1 MMVAKRMSEW
11 VIRWGTLQVK
21 ELLSSFGQ
29 LKAFNL
35 VADSVGG
42 SKGYAFAEYLDP
54 TLTMQAIAGL
64 NLFDEGKMIGNGWL
78 WCITGLNGMQLGD
91 KKLTVQLACQNA
103 NTNAFGMPNQVMTK
117 QVMQIARYH
126 HCWATNV
133 IAGLRIGGGVFVKKN
148 SAPRA
153 VCGSA

>member
-1 MMVAKRMSEW
+1 M
-11 VIRWGTLQVK
+11 K

-64 NLFDEGKMIGNGWL
+64 NCLMEKRGK
-78 WCITGLNGMQLGD
+78 GMD
-91 KKLTVQLACQNA
+91 DYDA
-103 NTNAFGMPNQVMTK
+103 
-117 QVMQIARYH
+117 
-126 HCWATNV
+126 
-133 IAGLRIGGGVFVKKN
+133 
-148 SAPRA
+148 
-153 VCGSA
+153 